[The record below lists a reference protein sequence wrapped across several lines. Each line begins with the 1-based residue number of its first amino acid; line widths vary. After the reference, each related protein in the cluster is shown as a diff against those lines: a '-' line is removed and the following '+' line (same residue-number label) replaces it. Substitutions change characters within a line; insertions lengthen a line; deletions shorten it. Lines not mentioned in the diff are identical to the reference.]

1 MHCGASQHLLFF
13 FLKEVKT
20 LLNINKIVKI
30 KVAAVVASLLNFFFF
45 SWKSAFE
52 TEKE

>member
-20 LLNINKIVKI
+20 LLNINKIIKI
-30 KVAAVVASLLNFFFF
+30 KVVTIVIELLFFF
-45 SWKSAFE
+45 SWKSALA